1 MNAVEITAIVA
12 ASVLLFAGIV
22 FGIVSYVV
30 FYEVIARKAKIPGK
44 MDADA
49 KKKMMETNPEKFI
62 PDPREEWLNEQTFEN
77 YSITNADGNK
87 LKGYLLKADK
97 PSDVYVFA
105 SHGYRCWG
113 KREFRLMTK
122 FYQIILHGVSMGC
135 ATVTLMSGNPDLP
148 KNVKFTVADCGY
160 TSPWAEFDYQLK
172 NAHVPS
178 SPLLDGANF
187 FNKRIAKYDFK
198 KVDSVESVKH
208 AQVPMLFIHGTKDDF
223 VPTYM
228 VNELY
233 DACSSDKD
241 ILLVE
246 GAGHA
251 ESYPTDSA
259 AYEAKVRSFI
269 DKYITVPSK
278 A

>member
-1 MNAVEITAIVA
+1 
-12 ASVLLFAGIV
+12 
-22 FGIVSYVV
+22 
-30 FYEVIARKAKIPGK
+30 
-44 MDADA
+44 
-49 KKKMMETNPEKFI
+49 
-62 PDPREEWLNEQTFEN
+62 
-77 YSITNADGNK
+77 
-87 LKGYLLKADK
+87 
-97 PSDVYVFA
+97 
-105 SHGYRCWG
+105 
-113 KREFRLMTK
+113 
-122 FYQIILHGVSMGC
+122 
-135 ATVTLMSGNPDLP
+135 MSGNPDLP

>member
-1 MNAVEITAIVA
+1 M
-12 ASVLLFAGIV
+12 LL
-22 FGIVSYVV
+22 YL
-30 FYEVIARKAKIPGK
+30 
-44 MDADA
+44 
-49 KKKMMETNPEKFI
+49 T
-62 PDPREEWLNEQTFEN
+62 Q
-77 YSITNADGNK
+77 TNADGNK

-122 FYQIILHGVSMGC
+122 FYHDLGFNVCIVDHQAHGESEGKYIGFGSHESRDGMQWLRFINDTFGSNIQIILHGVSMGC

>member
-49 KKKMMETNPEKFI
+49 KKKMMETNPEKFL
-62 PDPREEWLNEQTFEN
+62 PDPREEWLNHDLGFNVFIVDHQAHGDSEGKYIGFGSHESRDGMQWLRFINDTF
-77 YSITNADGNK
+77 G
-87 LKGYLLKADK
+87 
-97 PSDVYVFA
+97 SDI
-105 SHGYRCWG
+105 
-113 KREFRLMTK
+113 
-122 FYQIILHGVSMGC
+122 QIILHGVSMGC

>member
-105 SHGYRCWG
+105 SHAGA
-113 KREFRLMTK
+113 
-122 FYQIILHGVSMGC
+122 S
-135 ATVTLMSGNPDLP
+135 ASSG
-148 KNVKFTVADCGY
+148 
-160 TSPWAEFDYQLK
+160 S
-172 NAHVPS
+172 
-178 SPLLDGANF
+178 
-187 FNKRIAKYDFK
+187 
-198 KVDSVESVKH
+198 
-208 AQVPMLFIHGTKDDF
+208 
-223 VPTYM
+223 
-228 VNELY
+228 
-233 DACSSDKD
+233 
-241 ILLVE
+241 
-246 GAGHA
+246 
-251 ESYPTDSA
+251 
-259 AYEAKVRSFI
+259 
-269 DKYITVPSK
+269 
-278 A
+278 